1 MQKIVTAADLNGSF
15 DTGED
20 GMEQISFAVIDL
32 TTEVPVF
39 GGVNAHNFI
48 YPASVYK
55 MYAAMEV
62 LKQVSNGVYALH
74 QQYVVESPNDVDKE
88 KEISYDPRPLLSAG
102 DTVTIDYLL
111 DLMITRSDN
120 TAANCII
127 DIAGRQNINAT
138 MHEYNWYGSE
148 VTRKFLRRAYEDP
161 GYDTIRGTETSAF
174 HAADFMYHIYKD
186 QLVNP
191 WVSQQMRSFLGRQLD
206 TTKLSM
212 GLPQQAMFYHKTG
225 WWSYFTNDVG
235 IVDDGEVKYII
246 ALFTPVREE
255 EARPKFKEISQRVY
269 HLIRNRNF

>member
-1 MQKIVTAADLNGSF
+1 MLKYILLCLSYFLTCTYGTSQKIDKNFQQDKSFNEALQKIVTAADLNGSF
-15 DTGED
+15 DTGGD

-32 TTEVPVF
+32 TSEVPVF
-39 GGVNAHNFI
+39 GGVNAHNFL

-62 LKQVSNGVYALH
+62 LKQVSNGVYTLH

-102 DTVTIDYLL
+102 DTVTINHLL

-148 VTRKFLRRAYEDP
+148 VTRKFLPRAYEDP
-161 GYDTIRGTETSAF
+161 GYDTIRGTESSAF
-174 HAADFMYHIYKD
+174 HAADFMYHIYKT
-186 QLVNP
+186 P
-191 WVSQQMRSFLGRQLD
+191 AY
-206 TTKLSM
+206 KSM
-212 GLPQQAMFYHKTG
+212 GKPADAIFFGQAVRYHKAIHG
-225 WWSYFTNDVG
+225 
-235 IVDDGEVKYII
+235 
-246 ALFTPVREE
+246 FTPGGYVL
-255 EARPKFKEISQRVY
+255 S
-269 HLIRNRNF
+269 